1 MPVKYRLVK
10 RKVTDLKGGP
20 AVDKSFA
27 QTVYNATIELED
39 VCELVS
45 MRSSMSSAD
54 VKSIIDSLN
63 YVLAFEMKKGNI
75 VKLGEIGN
83 FRPSV
88 SSIGAGEGEEFSVA
102 TNMRKSRIVFTP
114 GKLLQNMRSGLS
126 YSEVEPVVVTE
137 VCDKPHLE

>member
-1 MPVKYRLVK
+1 M
-10 RKVTDLKGGP
+10 
-20 AVDKSFA
+20 
-27 QTVYNATIELED
+27 ED